1 MILFDRVTHYARE
14 NKPLILDD
22 VSLALPTDRRIA
34 MLGLRGSGRS
44 SVIRLVN
51 GLTPPRHGAVTRPA
65 RVSFTIGGPPV
76 AVSPKLTVAQYV
88 QDIARLYGA
97 IYQEVIEFMVEWGD
111 AGPLLKRLMGKL
123 TNLERSRVML
133 PLAYSLPFNFYVVD
147 GDPLGAAPK
156 FRDRFRE
163 LFRQRIQESGVL
175 YAAPKPHLAAA
186 MCDAAVILHGG
197 DLVYFDSITEAMEI
211 FENELAPLEK
221 PLAEDEVDEDDLA
234 RVDAR
239 ARDLSEAPEAGVFF

>member
-1 MILFDRVTHYARE
+1 MILFDRVTHYARD
-14 NKPLILDD
+14 NKPMILDE

-34 MLGLRGSGRS
+34 LLGLRGSGRS

-51 GLTPPRHGAVTRPA
+51 GLTPPRHGTVIRPA

-97 IYQEVIEFMVEWGD
+97 IYREVIDFMVEWGD
-111 AGPLLKRLMGKL
+111 AEPLLKRLMGKL
-123 TNLERSRVML
+123 TNVERSQIML
-133 PLAYSLPFNFYVVD
+133 PLAYALPFSFYVVD

-156 FRDRFRE
+156 FRDKFRE
-163 LFRQRIQESGVL
+163 LLKQRIGESGVL

-186 MCDAAVILHGG
+186 LCDSAVILHDG
-197 DLVYFDSITEAMEI
+197 DLVFFDSITEAMEI
-211 FENELAPLEK
+211 FESELAPLEK
-221 PLAEDEVDEDDLA
+221 PKPEEVDEDDLA
-234 RVDAR
+234 RVDPR
-239 ARDLSEAPEAGVFF
+239 TRELSEAPEAGVFF